1 MNFEVQTIC
10 YHFPSP
16 GSTSQPLPRLVG
28 ASSHARWPVGGA
40 VPHAGSRWLS
50 QHGHK
55 QAKRRTGRLPPLLF
69 KSRSASPNPNS
80 LLFLHYH
87 RHLELLPHFR
97 TPIHHLRY
105 SRYPLDSMHNLLLLR
120 FGPSPAASSSCR
132 PLPVELHCSPPFLT
146 WGTATVLS
154 RHLVIGVSFATL
166 GDAPCTLLLPSP
178 HATPP
183 FVAGRCVAPR
193 YSPHSRP

>member
-1 MNFEVQTIC
+1 MKFLELGKISLLNFEVQTIC

-40 VPHAGSRWLS
+40 APHAGSRWLS
-50 QHGHK
+50 QHGHR
-55 QAKRRTGRLPPLLF
+55 QAKRRTGRLPPFLF

-105 SRYPLDSMHNLLLLR
+105 SRYPLDSMHNLLLLSSSSDLGPHR
-120 FGPSPAASSSCR
+120 PLLPPAGPSRWSSTARHRSSHGAPPPCCR
-132 PLPVELHCSPPFLT
+132 
-146 WGTATVLS
+146 ATS
-154 RHLVIGVSFATL
+154 SL
-166 GDAPCTLLLPSP
+166 G
-178 HATPP
+178 
-183 FVAGRCVAPR
+183 
-193 YSPHSRP
+193 